1 MSVGGANRAG
11 VAEQAAEDVA
21 EEVREQGGFLEIVGA
36 AGSDEAGPV
45 LELGLPVRHA
55 LGQVEGPHLLAEDFR
70 VEERFGSEG
79 HWDLRFTIYERRAKH
94 KTAVLGKPVSAY
106 FIAREGQVHLRG
118 KFSKFFISR
127 HEVVLLEKLDGCQ
140 H

>member
-1 MSVGGANRAG
+1 
-11 VAEQAAEDVA
+11 
-21 EEVREQGGFLEIVGA
+21 
-36 AGSDEAGPV
+36 
-45 LELGLPVRHA
+45 
-55 LGQVEGPHLLAEDFR
+55 